1 MAQANAEGSWL
12 ARLERAGNRLP
23 DPATLFFLALVAVMV
38 LSQLAEWGGWR
49 VTKTVVGE
57 DGRTSEAVT
66 ARGLLDSDG
75 LWWLLAHVVEN
86 FVRFPPLGLVLVA
99 MLGIGLAER
108 SGLLPALIERSMG
121 GVPQA
126 LVTPVLLLVGILSS
140 LTLDAGYV
148 VLPPL
153 AAALYASLG
162 RSPLTGIAVAF
173 AGVSA
178 GFSANL
184 VITGLDPLLAGLSTA
199 GARILDADYQVA
211 VTANWW
217 FMIASAL
224 VLPLVGWLVTA
235 RWVEPRLGTRG
246 LEQAG
251 AVNAERAH
259 RTDAEREGRALR
271 AAGWALV
278 AVLAG
283 LALLVLWPGAPLHGT
298 GERFARWVE
307 AIVPILLVVFLVP
320 GLVYGVVAG
329 AITSDRDAARL
340 MGRTMADMGPYIVLA
355 FFAAQFIEAFRYSHL
370 GEMLAIVGGDFLA
383 GLALP
388 PAALAGAFVLVVAVG
403 NLFIGSASAKYAF
416 FAPVFVP
423 MFMQAG
429 ISPELTQAAYRVG
442 DSVSNV
448 ITPLNPYM
456 VIILSLMQRYV
467 PRAGLG
473 TLVATMLPYTFGF
486 LSFWLILL
494 TFWVLA
500 GWPLGPAGPLTH
512 PPA

>member
-1 MAQANAEGSWL
+1 MPHEAPASGWL

-23 DPATLFFLALVAVMV
+23 DPATLFLLALVAVMV
-38 LSQLAEWGGWR
+38 VSQVAATAGWE
-49 VTKTVVGE
+49 VSKTVAGE
-57 DGRTSEAVT
+57 AGSGRQAVA
-66 ARGLLDSDG
+66 ARGLLGSDG
-75 LWWLLAHVVEN
+75 MWWLLSHLVEN

-99 MLGIGLAER
+99 MLGIGVAER
-108 SGLLPALIERSMG
+108 SGLLPALIERSMQR
-121 GVPQA
+121 VPPP
-126 LVTPVLLLVGILSS
+126 LVTPALLLVGVLSS

-162 RSPLTGIAVAF
+162 RSPLAGIAVAF

-199 GARILDADYQVA
+199 GARILDADYRVA

-217 FMIASAL
+217 FMIASSVA
-224 VLPLVGWLVTA
+224 LPLTGWLITA
-235 RWVEPRLGTRG
+235 RWVEPRLGRLG
-246 LEQAG
+246 LDGAAG
-251 AVNAERAH
+251 GAGERAH
-259 RTDAEREGRALR
+259 RTDPERERRALR
-271 AAGWALV
+271 AAGAAL
-278 AVLAG
+278 ALVLAG
-283 LALLVLWPGAPLHGT
+283 VGLLVLWPGAPLYGS

-307 AIVPILLVVFLVP
+307 AIVPLLLLVFLVP
-320 GLVYGVVAG
+320 GLVYGVTAG
-329 AITSDRDAARL
+329 AIRSDRDAAGL

-370 GEMLAIVGGDFLA
+370 GEMLAIVGGQFLA
-383 GLALP
+383 GLSLP
-388 PAALAGAFVLVVAVG
+388 PAVLAGAFVLVVLVG

-456 VIILSLMQRYV
+456 VIILSLMQRYAS
-467 PRAGLG
+467 RAGLG
-473 TLVATMLPYTFGF
+473 TLVATMLPYTLGF
-486 LSFWLILL
+486 LAVWLVLL
-494 TFWVLA
+494 CLWVAA
-500 GWPLGPAGPLTH
+500 GWPLGPAGPLVYS
-512 PPA
+512 PS

>member
-1 MAQANAEGSWL
+1 MARANAEGSWL

-38 LSQLAEWGGWR
+38 LSQLAEWGGWA

-57 DGRTSEAVT
+57 GGRASEAVT

-108 SGLLPALIERSMG
+108 SGLLPALIERSLG

-126 LVTPVLLLVGILSS
+126 LVTPALLLVGIMSS

-162 RSPLTGIAVAF
+162 RSPLAGIAVAF

-199 GARILDADYQVA
+199 GARILDGDYQVA

-251 AVNAERAH
+251 AVAAERAH
-259 RTDAEREGRALR
+259 RTDARREGRALR
-271 AAGWALV
+271 AAGGALL

-307 AIVPILLVVFLVP
+307 AIVPILLIVFLVP

-329 AITSDRDAARL
+329 AIASDRDAARL

-388 PAALAGAFVLVVAVG
+388 PALLAGAFVLVVVVG

-486 LSFWLILL
+486 LAVWLILL
-494 TFWVLA
+494 TLWVLA